1 MNREKENVV
10 IILLTLLIIITR
22 VPFSRAESHNF
33 SFGQLEVKIE
43 APLEVREGSQ
53 FSINVN
59 ILTLGEL
66 QFTHQILTDLNLQ
79 GGIKITFYST
89 DAYGGNYKV
98 LRTEYITSPSLF
110 AGNQEITKGFSTIAE
125 KAGTQYWVRIDAAYI
140 CGVWVTNKTFD
151 GLYIVCGR
159 DDVGYNPN
167 IHASVSYGG
176 KYVPVEQ
183 GISGMKDSGSFLC
196 TMSVK
201 LTSDDV
207 AVLQQQYATLHD
219 QYQARVDENTRL
231 SNDNM
236 NLSRTVQLLEG
247 LIFML
252 LVAVVISIGLFISER
267 TKRREQLGKLIPQTP
282 PQPLS
287 QAYCPNCGNPVRQG
301 DKFCRFC
308 GKNL

>member
-1 MNREKENVV
+1 MNHEKENVV

-22 VPFSRAESHNF
+22 VPFSRAEFHNF
-33 SFGQLEVKIE
+33 SFGRLEVTIK

-66 QFTHQILTDLNLQ
+66 QFTHQMLADLNLQ
-79 GGIKITFYST
+79 GGIKITFFST
-89 DAYGGNYKV
+89 DGYGENYKV
-98 LRTEYITSPSLF
+98 LRTEYIASPSLF
-110 AGNQEITKGFSTIAE
+110 AGNQEITKEFSTTAE
-125 KAGTQYWVRIDAAYI
+125 KAGTQYWVGIDAAYVF
-140 CGVWVTNKTFD
+140 GVLVSNETFD
-151 GLYIVCGR
+151 GLHIVYDR
-159 DDVGYNPN
+159 DDVGYDPKSSW
-167 IHASVSYGG
+167 SVSYGG
-176 KYVPVEQ
+176 KYVPLEQ
-183 GISGMKDSGSFLC
+183 GISRTWDSGSFLC